1 MSRPPKLPCLALI
14 LLCATLCATA
24 GLGCNDS
31 PDAGGDGPPAV
42 KGKNGRHAKASK
54 KDRGEDGEA
63 PRGQFKLGRLD
74 HKLIPE
80 SSGVIDSRKHP
91 GVFWTHN
98 DSGNGPAL
106 FAFNREG
113 KTLGTY
119 TLNVR
124 NNDWEAITA
133 DDEGHLYVGD
143 TGNNEH
149 RRDRVLVYRVD
160 EPDPTDSGNGDDKGK
175 QPEMLRVGATWRLGY
190 PAAPFDAE
198 SLFLFKGK
206 GYIISKLLTGKP
218 AGLYSFDLTN
228 SDEVQTLAHV
238 CDLPIRSPVT
248 DAAISADGSRLAV
261 MTVTGPYLFQI
272 DGDVT
277 ALSKATP
284 KHQLYFDVKDMN
296 MEGICFVEGGV
307 LATTEQGQVL
317 FFKDGDFR

>member
-1 MSRPPKLPCLALI
+1 MLPALAMVLVCAA
-14 LLCATLCATA
+14 LCASAGVACDDPAAT
-24 GLGCNDS
+24 
-31 PDAGGDGPPAV
+31 GGDGPPAL
-42 KGKNGRHAKASK
+42 KGKNGHHARASK

-63 PRGQFKLGRLD
+63 PRGQFKIGRLD

-98 DSGNGPAL
+98 DSGNGPDL
-106 FAFNREG
+106 FAVTREG
-113 KTLGTY
+113 KLLARY

-124 NNDWEAITA
+124 NNDWESITA

-160 EPDPTDSGNGDDKGK
+160 EPDPAAANADAGG
-175 QPEMLRVGATWRLGY
+175 QPALLRVNATWRLNF

-198 SLFLFKGK
+198 SLFLYQGK

-218 AGLYSFDLTN
+218 AGLYSFDLAN
-228 SDEVQTLAHV
+228 QDEAQTLRHV
-238 CDLPIRSPVT
+238 CDLPIRSPAT
-248 DAAISADGSRLAV
+248 DAAISPDGARLAV
-261 MTVTGPYLFQI
+261 MTVTGPYLFRI
-272 DGDVT
+272 DGDV
-277 ALSKATP
+277 ASAAKVEP
-284 KHQLYFDVKDMN
+284 RHQLYFDVKDMN
-296 MEGICFVEGGV
+296 MEGVCFVEGGL

-317 FFKDGDFR
+317 FFKDEDFR